1 MRLRYVVAI
10 SMLLLGVISCTAQ
23 MNSAGQVGAAVENIR
38 LEDGSKVAFI
48 RVVNNSG
55 KDITAFNLSVDVTFK
70 NGKASHFEHTTDFLP
85 GIISGGREALHSG
98 NSYEVR
104 IDVPAATELL
114 SANAKL
120 DVVAYADLSV
130 DVDKNQNA
138 LARLVATRKSDA
150 LTQERS
156 AEIINAA
163 AADTVS
169 PDPVG
174 LAIRQ
179 LRQIAEQIKGQQS
192 SELSEAKLGTIISDL
207 ENRSAQAA
215 FERKRTGIEVS
226 EQHNTE
232 VAFLRGYAS
241 RKNKDAVTV
250 EVHSH
255 LRRVN

>member
-1 MRLRYVVAI
+1 MRSLRIVI
-10 SMLLLGVISCTAQ
+10 FLLLGVLSLAAQ
-23 MNSAGQVGAAVENIR
+23 LNSAARVGAAVENIR

-48 RVVNNSG
+48 RVLNNSG
-55 KDITAFNLSVDVTFK
+55 KDITAFNLSIDVAFK
-70 NGKASHFEHTTDFLP
+70 NGKASHFEHMTDFLP

-98 NSYEVR
+98 DSYEVR
-104 IDVPAATELL
+104 IDVPASTELL

-120 DVVAYADLSV
+120 DVVVYADFGA
-130 DVDKNQNA
+130 DVDKNPEA
-138 LARLVATRKSDA
+138 LVRLVTARKSDA

-179 LRQIAEQIKGQQS
+179 LRQIAEQTKRQQS
-192 SELSEAKLGTIISDL
+192 SELSEAKLGAIIADL
-207 ENRSAQAA
+207 ENQSAQAA
-215 FERKRTGIEVS
+215 FERKRTGMEIW

-232 VAFLRGYAS
+232 VAFLRSYAS
-241 RKNKDAVTV
+241 KKSKDAITV
-250 EVHSH
+250 EGHSH
-255 LRRVN
+255 LRRAN

>member
-1 MRLRYVVAI
+1 MRLRYIVAI
-10 SMLLLGVISCTAQ
+10 SMLLLGSISCTAQ
-23 MNSAGQVGAAVENIR
+23 INNAAKVGAAVENIR

-48 RVVNNSG
+48 RIVNNSD
-55 KDITAFNLSVDVTFK
+55 KDITAFNLSIDVTFK
-70 NGKASHFEHTTDFLP
+70 NGKASHFEHMTDFLP
-85 GIISGGREALHSG
+85 GIISGGREALHPG

-104 IDVPAATELL
+104 IDIQAGTELL
-114 SANAKL
+114 SASAKL
-120 DVVAYADLSV
+120 DVVAYADLSA
-130 DVDKNQNA
+130 DVDKNQDA
-138 LARLVATRKSDA
+138 LVRLVGARKSDA
-150 LTQERS
+150 LAQERS

-179 LRQIAEQIKGQQS
+179 LRQVAEQIKGRS
-192 SELSEAKLGTIISDL
+192 TELSETKLGSIIADL

-215 FERKRTGIEVS
+215 FERERTGMEVW

-241 RKNKDAVTV
+241 RRNKDAITV
-250 EVHSH
+250 EAHSH
-255 LRRVN
+255 LKRTN

>member
-1 MRLRYVVAI
+1 MRLGYAVAI
-10 SMLLLGVISCTAQ
+10 SMFLLGVIPSTAQ
-23 MNSAGQVGAAVENIR
+23 MNSATKVGAAVENIR
-38 LEDGSKVAFI
+38 LEDGSKVAFVRI
-48 RVVNNSG
+48 INNSH
-55 KDITAFNLSVDVTFK
+55 KDITAFNLSIDVTFK
-70 NGKASHFEHTTDFLP
+70 NGKTSHFEHMTDFLP

-104 IDVPAATELL
+104 IDVAPDTELL

-120 DVVAYADLSV
+120 DVVAYADLSA
-130 DVDKNQNA
+130 DVDKNQDA
-138 LARLVATRKSDA
+138 LTRLVAIRKSEA

-179 LRQIAEQIKGQQS
+179 LQQIAEQIKGQKS
-192 SELSEAKLGTIISDL
+192 SELSETKLGVIIADL

-215 FERKRTGIEVS
+215 FERKRTGIEVW

-241 RKNKDAVTV
+241 KKNTDAVTV
-250 EVHSH
+250 EAHSH
-255 LRRVN
+255 LRRAN

>member
-1 MRLRYVVAI
+1 MRLRYVAI

-23 MNSAGQVGAAVENIR
+23 NNSAAKIGAIVENIC
-38 LEDGSKVAFI
+38 LGDGSKVAFI
-48 RVVNNSG
+48 RIANNSG

-70 NGKASHFEHTTDFLP
+70 NGKTSHFEHMTDFLP
-85 GIISGGREALHSG
+85 GIISGGREALHTG

-104 IDVPAATELL
+104 IDVPDGTELL

-120 DVVAYADLSV
+120 DVAAYTDLSA
-130 DVDKNQNA
+130 DVDSNQDA
-138 LARLVATRKSDA
+138 LARLVAARRSDA
-150 LTQERS
+150 LAQERS

-174 LAIRQ
+174 FAIRQ
-179 LRQIAEQIKGQQS
+179 LRQVAEQIKGQQS
-192 SELSEAKLGTIISDL
+192 SELSETKLGAIIADL

-215 FERKRTGIEVS
+215 FERKRTGVEVW
-226 EQHNTE
+226 EQHSTE
-232 VAFLRGYAS
+232 VAFLRDYAS
-241 RKNKDAVTV
+241 RKNTDAVTV

-255 LRRVN
+255 LRRIN